1 MAGYATDQIIRDT
14 WLSRFSRTT
23 LKVAAIVIIVLLLL
37 RLAAPF
43 VVKYEINKRLS
54 KIPDYSGHV
63 DGISLHMWRGAYSLS
78 GVAIT
83 KSNGKVSEPFFSAE
97 RINFSLAWREL
108 FKGRLV
114 SSIYARNVHLNFV
127 QAASTEDSQLSADSR
142 WQTVINDLFPIDIT
156 LLDIRG
162 GVLRYV
168 DKTQTPAV
176 DVSIHDLS
184 ISATGLQNR
193 ATATDGA
200 MPAKIQI
207 SGVSIGDGQLKL
219 FAKLEP
225 LAIQPHFQLAMEM
238 KKVSLPALNDMLSA
252 YAKVKVS
259 EGQFDV
265 VAQMAMANGH
275 YEGYVKP
282 FLTSVK
288 FAEVDPE
295 HDSLGRRI
303 WKSLVTAVANLA
315 MNKDSQQIATRIPF
329 AGDAKNLDVGTWKTI
344 ENGLHHGF
352 IKALPKG
359 FEGTT
364 NPDGLDSKKEAETA
378 VPKGPTKEEPPAK

>member
-1 MAGYATDQIIRDT
+1 MASYATDQIIRDT
-14 WLSRFSRTT
+14 WLSRFSRRT
-23 LKVAAIVIIVLLLL
+23 LKVATVVIVLLLVL
-37 RLAAPF
+37 RLSAAL
-43 VVKYEINKRLS
+43 VVKYEINKRLAH
-54 KIPDYSGHV
+54 IPDYSGHV
-63 DGISLHMWRGAYSLS
+63 DGLSLHIWRGAYSMT
-78 GVAIT
+78 GVRIT
-83 KSNGKVSEPFFSAE
+83 KSNGKVSEPFFSAD
-97 RINFSLAWREL
+97 RINFSVAWREL

-114 SSIYARNVHLNFV
+114 SAIYARNVNLVFV
-127 QAASTEDSQLSADSR
+127 EAATSDDSQLAADSR
-142 WQTVINDLFPIDIT
+142 WQDVINDLFPIDIT
-156 LLDIRG
+156 FLEIRG

-168 DKTQTPAV
+168 DKTQNPKV
-176 DVSIHDLS
+176 DISIRDLS

-193 ATATDGA
+193 ATPQEGD

-207 SGVSIGDGQLKL
+207 SGVSIGDGNLKL
-219 FAKLEP
+219 FARLEP
-225 LAIQPHFQLAMEM
+225 LAIEPHFQLAMEM
-238 KKVSLPALNDMLSA
+238 NKVSLPALNDMLSA

-288 FAEVDPE
+288 FTNMDAE

-303 WKSLVTAVANLA
+303 WKGLMTAFVNLA
-315 MNKDSQQIATRIPF
+315 KNKDSQQVATRIPF
-329 AGDAKNLDVGTWKTI
+329 AGDSKNLDVGMWKTI
-344 ENGLHHGF
+344 QNGLHHGF

-364 NPDGLDSKKEAETA
+364 NPDGLDSKKQAEAA
-378 VPKGPTKEEPPAK
+378 RPSGPVKEEPPK